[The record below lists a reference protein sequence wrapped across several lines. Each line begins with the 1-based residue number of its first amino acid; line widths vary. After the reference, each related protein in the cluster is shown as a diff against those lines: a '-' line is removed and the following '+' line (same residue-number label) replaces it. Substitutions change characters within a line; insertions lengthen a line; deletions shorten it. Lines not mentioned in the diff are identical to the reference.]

1 MHQRIKAWFTV
12 LCLFIGLGRP
22 SVQAQTGG
30 SGVGTAACGTA
41 AAPASVLE
49 YIEGLRR
56 DGLLDAEVRT
66 ENALPVIYLPMQI
79 HLLADNNGAGRY
91 PLSTFTTVL
100 CELNQK
106 FRTTGIQ
113 FYWKGQPNYI

>member
-1 MHQRIKAWFTV
+1 MYQRIKAWFTV
-12 LCLFIGLGRP
+12 VCLAFFGMGGTT
-22 SVQAQTGG
+22 VQAQSGG
-30 SGVGTAACGTA
+30 SGVGTAACGTS

-79 HLLADNNGAGRY
+79 HL
-91 PLSTFTTVL
+91 
-100 CELNQK
+100 
-106 FRTTGIQ
+106 
-113 FYWKGQPNYI
+113 

>member
-12 LCLFIGLGRP
+12 LCLFIGLGGKT
-22 SVQAQTGG
+22 VQAQPGG
-30 SGVGTAACGTA
+30 SGIGTATCGTA

-91 PLSTFTTVL
+91 PLSTFTTVMIGL
-100 CELNQK
+100 QSLKYVRKLLNK
-106 FRTTGIQ
+106 LKKT
-113 FYWKGQPNYI
+113 